1 MIHRVWVALGLFT
14 MTMGGTLLT
23 PLPVGAQ
30 VAPYLLM
37 GGRGHELAES
47 LRARGFLPS
56 LSPLDRPY
64 RADRVRAALSGL
76 DESDLSPL
84 ELSWAVQLD
93 SLLTHL
99 APVPGEG
106 SVWRL
111 AAAPG
116 AHTGSSANRDPVF
129 QWGPAGSWGHLV
141 LEGSLSAGPV
151 AVHTMPRVDARPV
164 YDLRFQGLRD
174 PWGARLSIREE
185 AAYAVAELG
194 PVTLLGGRLGRTW
207 GPVDRG
213 GLLLTD
219 LEYNYDQL
227 SWSAQWRGFRA
238 TQLVGALDRVLGVSR
253 YLVAHRLEGP
263 LPQGG
268 AWAVSRSHVRATRQ
282 RLSRDLLDPTHSPGS
297 NDLLSLEALQP
308 VWPGGEVFGQ
318 LLLDRP
324 TVPAPLPAGDV
335 PMTSGPRAGDAWAWE
350 AGIRDMGGL
359 QPLDLELTYTRV
371 PAQAYRPVQ
380 NSLELYTFWN
390 TGLGADRSDF
400 DRVLLRVGGHVNPY
414 TRLTLE
420 LERHR
425 QGGGDP
431 RLLRARVPGNPGQDP
446 PVLLASRIS
455 LDARVRVGSGG
466 ELRTRWGP
474 IHRGLRVWAPDVPEG
489 WRLEGWLMYRH
500 TLSVGGSLQG
510 GGP

>member
-1 MIHRVWVALGLFT
+1 MIRKSVAALGLCAIT
-14 MTMGGTLLT
+14 VGGALLQ
-23 PLPVGAQ
+23 PQAVVGQ
-30 VAPYLLM
+30 VAPYLLLE
-37 GGRGHELAES
+37 GRGHELTES
-47 LRARGFLPS
+47 LRARGFLPG

-64 RADRVRAALSGL
+64 RADRVRAALWEL
-76 DESDLSPL
+76 DAAELSPL
-84 ELSWAVQLD
+84 ERSWVSQLD
-93 SLLTHL
+93 SLLIHL
-99 APVPGEG
+99 APTSGEG
-106 SVWRL
+106 AVWRL
-111 AAAPG
+111 SAAPG

-129 QWGPAGSWGHLV
+129 LWGPAGSWGHLV

-194 PVTLLGGRLGRTW
+194 PVTLLGGRLGRNW

-213 GLLLTD
+213 GLVLTD

-227 SWSAQWRGFRA
+227 SWSAQWRGFRT

-253 YLVAHRLEGP
+253 FLVAHRLEGP
-263 LPQGG
+263 LPRGG

-282 RLSRDLLDPTHSPGS
+282 RLSRDLLDPTYSPGS
-297 NDLLSLEALQP
+297 NDFLSLEGLQP
-308 VWPGGEVFGQ
+308 MWPGGEVFGQ

-324 TVPAPLPAGDV
+324 TAPEPPAGDV
-335 PMTSGPRAGDAWAWE
+335 PSSPEPRVQDAWAWE
-350 AGIRDMGGL
+350 VGIRDMGGL
-359 QPLDLELTYTRV
+359 QPLDLEVTYTRV
-371 PAQAYRPVQ
+371 PAQAYRPVR

-400 DRVLLRVGGHVNPY
+400 DRLLLRVGGHVNPH

-455 LDARVRVGSGG
+455 LDARVRVGRSG

-500 TLSVGGSLQG
+500 ALSVGGFLQG
-510 GGP
+510 GGT

>member
-1 MIHRVWVALGLFT
+1 MIRGFWVALGLGA
-14 MTMGGTLLT
+14 MILGGGLCS
-23 PLPVGAQ
+23 PRPVAAQ
-30 VAPYLLM
+30 VAPYLLLE
-37 GGRGHELAES
+37 GRGHELTES
-47 LRARGFLPS
+47 LRSRGFLPG

-64 RADRVRAALSGL
+64 RADRVRAGLSQL
-76 DESDLSPL
+76 DASDLTPL
-84 ELSWAVQLD
+84 ELSWVSQLD
-93 SLLTHL
+93 SLLIHL
-99 APVPGEG
+99 VPISKEG
-106 SVWRL
+106 AVWRL
-111 AAAPG
+111 SAAPG

-129 QWGPAGSWGHLV
+129 LWGPAGSWGHLV
-141 LEGSLSAGPV
+141 MEGSLSAGPV
-151 AVHTMPRVDARPV
+151 AVYAMPRVDARPV

-227 SWSAQWRGFRA
+227 SWSAHWRGFRA

-253 YLVAHRLEGP
+253 FLVAHRLEGP

-268 AWAVSRSHVRATRQ
+268 SWAVSRSHVRATRQ
-282 RLSRDLLDPTHSPGS
+282 RLSRDLLDPTYSPGS
-297 NDLLSLEALQP
+297 NDFLALEALQP
-308 VWPGGEVFGQ
+308 VWPGGEIFGQ
-318 LLLDRP
+318 FLLDRP
-324 TVPAPLPAGDV
+324 TVPDPPEGDISST
-335 PMTSGPRAGDAWAWE
+335 MEPRVHHAWAWE
-350 AGIRDMGGL
+350 VGVRDMGRL
-359 QPLDLELTYTRV
+359 LPLDLELTYTRV
-371 PAQAYRPVQ
+371 PAQAYRPVR

-400 DRVLLRVGGHVNPY
+400 DRLLLRVGRHVNPH
-414 TRLTLE
+414 TRLSLE

-446 PVLLASRIS
+446 PVLLASRVS

-500 TLSVGGSLQG
+500 TLSVGGFLQG
-510 GGP
+510 GGS